1 MQAANGERPRF
12 AGASS
17 LGPSEVRVLG
27 CLLEKQRTTPDA
39 YPLSLNA
46 LRLATNQSTNR
57 EPVVDY
63 DEAEIREALHR
74 LERRGLARLASGA
87 GSRAAKYRHL
97 LAEALP
103 MDGAEQAVVC
113 VLMLRGAQTPGE
125 LKQRTERM
133 HAFGDLASVHET
145 LSRLIERGL
154 VARLERRPGHKE
166 ERYLHLLQADAMQA
180 EERPQ
185 QMPHGEPE
193 PTAGAGG
200 GDEASLLDDLQ
211 ERVAQLEREVAGL
224 RAAHA
229 AGMRDPSGQPQ

>member
-1 MQAANGERPRF
+1 MQSANGERRRF

-17 LGPSEVRVLG
+17 LGPVEVRVLA

-63 DEAEIREALHR
+63 DESEIRDALHR
-74 LERRGLARLASGA
+74 LERRGFARLASGA

-103 MDGAEQAVVC
+103 MDGAEQAILC

-125 LKQRTERM
+125 LKQRSERM
-133 HAFGDLASVHET
+133 HAFDDLAGVHET
-145 LSRLIERGL
+145 LLRLIEHGL

-166 ERYLHLLQADAMQA
+166 ERYMHLLQADGA
-180 EERPQ
+180 EGEGEAREMPRSER
-185 QMPHGEPE
+185 EPA
-193 PTAGAGG
+193 PATGSG
-200 GDEASLLDDLQ
+200 EASMLDDLQ
-211 ERVAQLEREVAGL
+211 ERVARLEREVAAL
-224 RAAHA
+224 RADQSA
-229 AGMRDPSGQPQ
+229 AMRDPSEERQ